1 MVAKPTYG
9 TMGKKNKTQRNDPCP
24 CGSGKKY
31 KKCHGNQGAT
41 PSLELNKDRIPKIF
55 DEKFKE
61 IEALRIQKEKQQ
73 GLGRPIVSEL
83 FNGYRLIAVGSRLFW
98 SQSWQTFHD
107 FLLHYIKHFMGSDW
121 ANAELKKPFDE
132 RHPIMQW
139 YDMLCRY
146 QAQHTRNSQ
155 GIYFAPAT
163 GAIQAYLSLAYN
175 LYLTAHNVKLQK
187 LLITRLKK
195 NNQFHAAYYE
205 TYVAAAFIKAG
216 FDIEFEDESDSS
228 ITHCEFTAIN
238 RTTGNKYSVEAKS
251 RTPNKETTD
260 IVNQLHAALKK
271 NAAFMRVV
279 FIDMNVPQQS
289 ERSEE
294 IGWMSGALMSL
305 RNKEGMLTVK
315 GNPAPEAYVFVTN
328 YPYHL
333 HLGTVSPS
341 RAVLAEGFKIPDFKM
356 GVAFPSIRDALNA
369 REKHKDMFQLM
380 ASLKNHDEIPSTFD
394 GEIPEF
400 VFGETVSRLKIGNY
414 YMVPVGNGKEERGK
428 LTTATVAVSEKLVY
442 CAYFLDSGKSIF
454 ATCPLTNEELA
465 AYNRHPDTFFGT
477 LMPQGKHVKDPIELF
492 DFFYE
497 TYSKSSKEKLLELM
511 KNRPNIEKLK
521 GEDQS
526 ELALIYCE
534 GLVYATIKSQ

>member
-1 MVAKPTYG
+1 
-9 TMGKKNKTQRNDPCP
+9 MGKKNKTHRNDPCP

-31 KKCHGNQGAT
+31 KRCHGNQVT
-41 PSLELNKDRIPKIF
+41 IPSLDLNEDGVPKIF

-61 IEALRIQKEKQQ
+61 LEALGIQREKQQ

-83 FNGYRLIAVGSRLFW
+83 FKGYRLIAVGGQLFW
-98 SQSWQTFHD
+98 SQNWKTFHD
-107 FLLHYIKHFMGSDW
+107 FLLHYIKHILGSDW
-121 ANAELKKPFDE
+121 GNAEIKKPFE
-132 RHPIMQW
+132 NRHPIMQW

-146 QAQHTRNSQ
+146 QAQCTKNSI
-155 GIYFAPAT
+155 GIYSAPAT
-163 GAIQAYLSLAYN
+163 GAIQAYLTLAYN
-175 LYLTAHNVKLQK
+175 LYLTAHNARLQE

-195 NNQFHAAYYE
+195 NDQFHAAYYE

-228 ITHCEFTAIN
+228 TTHCEFTAIN
-238 RTTGNKYSVEAKS
+238 KVTGNKYSIEAKS

-271 NAAFMRVV
+271 NAAFKRVV
-279 FIDMNVPQQS
+279 FIDMNVPLQF

-294 IGWMSGALMSL
+294 IEWMSGALRSL
-305 RNKEGMLTVK
+305 RNKEGMLTIK

-333 HLGTVSPS
+333 HLDTICSS
-341 RAVLAEGFKIPDFKM
+341 RAILAEGFKISDFKM

-369 REKHKDMFQLM
+369 REKHKDMYQLM

-400 VFGETVSRLKIGNY
+400 AFDETIPRLKIGNY
-414 YMVPVGNGKEERGK
+414 YTVPVGNGKEERGK
-428 LTTATVAVSEKLVY
+428 LTTATVAVIEKLAY
-442 CAYFLDSGKSIF
+442 CAYSLDSGKSII
-454 ATCPLTNEELA
+454 ATCPLTDEELA
-465 AYNRHPDTFFGT
+465 AYNRHPNTFFGT
-477 LMPQGKHVKDPIELF
+477 LKHQGKQVKDPIELF

-497 TYSKSSKEKLLELM
+497 TYSKSSKEKLLEFM
-511 KNRPNIEKLK
+511 KDHPDIEKLK
-521 GEDQS
+521 GENQR
-526 ELALIYCE
+526 ELALTYCE
-534 GLVYATIKSQ
+534 RLVYATIKAP